1 MWHAGKSAGLSFPG
15 LPKKLEWSPA
25 SLSPPRSGHRE
36 EAEGCFS
43 FFFYS
48 TKRSRDAGVCI
59 SADGNTWLCPGVI
72 SLLAAL
78 TCIILLRVGLG
89 RRETGMAVCV

>member
-1 MWHAGKSAGLSFPG
+1 MWHAGKSVGLSFPD
-15 LPKKLEWSPA
+15 LPKMSEWSPA
-25 SLSPPRSGHRE
+25 TLSPPHAGPRGGSGVF
-36 EAEGCFS
+36 CLV
-43 FFFYS
+43 FFFS
-48 TKRSRDAGVCI
+48 TKKSGDAGVCV
-59 SADGNTWLCPGVI
+59 SADGNTQLCPGVI

>member
-1 MWHAGKSAGLSFPG
+1 MWHAGKSTGLSFPG

-43 FFFYS
+43 FFFIPQ
-48 TKRSRDAGVCI
+48 RGAGM
-59 SADGNTWLCPGVI
+59 
-72 SLLAAL
+72 
-78 TCIILLRVGLG
+78 RVFASQL
-89 RRETGMAVCV
+89 MATHGSVLV